1 MQLEHPDRAFTGWQE
16 PRSDAWQARV
26 LEVGSA
32 HGNLPGDAEGSTLP
46 TSEVII
52 GPDQL
57 VGIEPVG
64 TFHGPWSRRQR
75 AGGVATNAPWT
86 QADREAGRFGT
97 LVPRATS
104 ALLCSTV
111 RRARCFVQVGGRP
124 VYVNC
129 PWDSFMI

>member
-57 VGIEPVG
+57 VRVEPIG
-64 TFHGPWSRRQR
+64 TFHGHDGNVREGCPRTRRRPKQ
-75 AGGVATNAPWT
+75 AGKP
-86 QADREAGRFGT
+86 ADSG
-97 LVPRATS
+97 P
-104 ALLCSTV
+104 
-111 RRARCFVQVGGRP
+111 
-124 VYVNC
+124 
-129 PWDSFMI
+129 